1 MVLLRY
7 VFRRRRE
14 ENVRSEVADA
24 TGNVKYNRSSLR
36 TSPGS
41 VLVTGVLLKAS
52 QMVLIFVT

>member
-1 MVLLRY
+1 M
-7 VFRRRRE
+7 
-14 ENVRSEVADA
+14 RSEVADA

-52 QMVLIFVT
+52 QMVLIFVTRRTSGSVVFTASCTR